1 MNTELVDALIENA
14 KILGKLAK
22 AVDKAERRHWNIGP
36 HDEFKVQRYYEVKRE
51 QEKLLDQ
58 LRKGR
63 SSMT

>member
-1 MNTELVDALIENA
+1 MNIVDQIAQNA
-14 KILGKLAK
+14 KVLAKLAK